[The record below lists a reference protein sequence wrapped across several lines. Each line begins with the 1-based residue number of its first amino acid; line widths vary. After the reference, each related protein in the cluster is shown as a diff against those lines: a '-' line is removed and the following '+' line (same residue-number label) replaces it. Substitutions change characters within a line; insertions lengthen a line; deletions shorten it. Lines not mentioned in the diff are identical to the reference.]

1 MAFKIT
7 PLDFEVVVGLN
18 SYVTLLEADAYLSG
32 SIQWKDAWAAFD
44 DATKHAA
51 LISAW
56 RQLEREKWAGEKT
69 EVSQVITID
78 EFLPGTGYVVD
89 DVLVLNPAAFVK
101 ARFRVT
107 QVGGGGEVEDGV
119 MLHTGFYAADL
130 PASSTPFAYF
140 DGSTGPGS
148 GASGIPVMA
157 PAQIMEW
164 PRTITDCGD
173 LEVDP
178 DTIPVDIKAAQCEL
192 AAIFAADPSAAGSVG
207 AGSSAPAD
215 NLKKVEA
222 GSAKVTYFKPGS
234 SPIYPTIVWQLISG
248 YRDGA
253 CGGDTGTGNA
263 AFGTGDTS
271 AFTCPDARYG
281 LSRGYS

>member
-1 MAFKIT
+1 MAFRIE
-7 PLDFEVVVGLN
+7 PLDAEVVVGLN

-32 SIQWKDAWAAFD
+32 SIQWKDAWIAFTD
-44 DATKHAA
+44 DTKHAA

-69 EVSQVITID
+69 GLSQVIAID
-78 EFLPGTGYVVD
+78 EFLPGTGYVVG
-89 DVLVLNPAAFVK
+89 DVLVLNPAGIVR

-119 MLHTGFYAADL
+119 MLHTGFYTSDL
-130 PASSTPFAYF
+130 PSTSTPFAYF
-140 DGSTGPGS
+140 DGSTGPGT
-148 GASGIPVMA
+148 GASGLPVMA
-157 PAQIMEW
+157 PEQVMEW

-173 LEVDP
+173 LDVDP
-178 DTIPVDIKAAQCEL
+178 ERIPVDIKAAQCEL
-192 AAIFAADPSAAGSVG
+192 AAVFASDPSQASNVG
-207 AGSSAPAD
+207 AGAQGTAG
-215 NLKKVEA
+215 NFKKVEA
-222 GSAKVTYFKPGS
+222 GSAKVTYFRPTDGT
-234 SPIYPTIVWQLISG
+234 PYPTITWQLISG

-253 CGGDTGTGNA
+253 CGGGNASGMA